1 MKKITAI
8 VLAVTVFASGF
19 GAGNIYRSICRAE
32 AVSQKETETE
42 NSEESAVQD
51 DMETD
56 TEEAVTQY
64 DAESGAEK
72 EVIYDSADQPGEKAD
87 SYGVTEME
95 SETQSETVAVGLEST
110 QISGE
115 VTKSN
120 SGTQLTDFEI
130 IEQYPELPTGCEITA
145 MTMVLH
151 YYGYQVD
158 KVTMA
163 LDYMPKTEAEFYRS
177 EDGRLMGP
185 DLENYFVGDP
195 TEDSGYICGTG
206 AIVTAANRY
215 LTDVGSN
222 LKAAAMKNAQPEELY
237 DLIDQGTPV
246 VIWCTINMEDR
257 AETDGWYREDGTYM
271 EWSTNDHGA
280 VLIGY
285 DEDTVTVADPIY
297 SRITVS
303 REQFE
308 KIFAERGGQ
317 CVILTE

>member
-1 MKKITAI
+1 MRKIAGI
-8 VLAVTVFASGF
+8 VMVAAALVIGF
-19 GAGNIYRSICRAE
+19 GAGNVYRSICNA
-32 AVSQKETETE
+32 AVINQSETKEEVLLEETEQE
-42 NSEESAVQD
+42 SE
-51 DMETD
+51 
-56 TEEAVTQY
+56 TEEVY
-64 DAESGAEK
+64 DHTEK
-72 EVIYDSADQPGEKAD
+72 
-87 SYGVTEME
+87 E
-95 SETQSETVAVGLEST
+95 SETQSETVAVGLESNPFT
-110 QISGE
+110 ETAYSTHKGIQF
-115 VTKSN
+115 
-120 SGTQLTDFEI
+120 TDFEI
-130 IEQYPELPTGCEITA
+130 TEQYPELPTGCEITA
-145 MTMVLH
+145 LTMVLN
-151 YYGYQVD
+151 YYGYDVD

-163 LDYMPKTEAEFYRS
+163 LDYMPKVQAEFYRS

-195 TEDSGYICGTG
+195 TEATGYICGTG

-215 LTDVGSN
+215 LADAGSA
-222 LKAAAMKNAQPEELY
+222 LTAIAMKDAQPEELY
-237 DLIDQGTPV
+237 RLLDEGTPV

-317 CVILTE
+317 CVYLSYEK

>member
-8 VLAVTVFASGF
+8 ILAVVVFAGGF
-19 GAGNIYRSICRAE
+19 GAGNLYRSICKA
-32 AVSQKETETE
+32 
-42 NSEESAVQD
+42 
-51 DMETD
+51 
-56 TEEAVTQY
+56 EAVTQ
-64 DAESGAEK
+64 DSTESDIEK
-72 EVIYDSADQPGEKAD
+72 EVIYNSDDQQGEKAG
-87 SYGVTEME
+87 SYEVTETE

-110 QISGE
+110 QISAE
-115 VTKSN
+115 VKKSN
-120 SGTQLTDFEI
+120 SGTQLTDFDI

-145 MTMVLH
+145 LTMVLN
-151 YYGYQVD
+151 YYGYQVN

-163 LDYMPKTEAEFYRS
+163 LDYMPKVQAEFYRS

-185 DLENYFVGDP
+185 DLENFFVGDP
-195 TEDSGYICGTG
+195 TKETGYICGTG

-215 LTDVGSN
+215 LADVGSD
-222 LKAAAMKNAQPEELY
+222 LTAAAMKNAQPEKLY

-297 SRITVS
+297 SCITVS
-303 REQFE
+303 RDQFE

-317 CVILTE
+317 CVILQ

>member
-8 VLAVTVFASGF
+8 ILAVVVFIGGF
-19 GAGNIYRSICRAE
+19 GAGNIYRSICKAE
-32 AVSQKETETE
+32 AISQKETETE
-42 NSEESAVQD
+42 DSEEASAQD
-51 DMETD
+51 
-56 TEEAVTQY
+56 
-64 DAESGAEK
+64 GAE
-72 EVIYDSADQPGEKAD
+72 
-87 SYGVTEME
+87 TESE
-95 SETQSETVAVGLEST
+95 AQSETQSETVAVGLEST
-110 QISGE
+110 QIFAE
-115 VTKSN
+115 VKKSD
-120 SGTQLTDFEI
+120 SGTQLTDFDI

-145 MTMVLH
+145 MTMVLN
-151 YYGYQVD
+151 YYGYQVN

-163 LDYMPKTEAEFYRS
+163 LDYMPKVQAEFYRS

-185 DLENYFVGDP
+185 DLENFFVGDP
-195 TEDSGYICGTG
+195 TEETGYICGTG

-215 LTDVGSN
+215 LADVGSD
-222 LKAAAMKNAQPEELY
+222 LTATAMKNVQPEKLY

-303 REQFE
+303 RDQFE

-317 CVILTE
+317 CVILQ

>member
-8 VLAVTVFASGF
+8 ILAVVVFIGGF
-19 GAGNIYRSICRAE
+19 GAGNIYRSICKAE

-42 NSEESAVQD
+42 DSEEASAQD
-51 DMETD
+51 
-56 TEEAVTQY
+56 
-64 DAESGAEK
+64 GAE
-72 EVIYDSADQPGEKAD
+72 
-87 SYGVTEME
+87 TESE
-95 SETQSETVAVGLEST
+95 AQSETQSETVAVGLEST
-110 QISGE
+110 QISAE
-115 VTKSN
+115 VKKSN
-120 SGTQLTDFEI
+120 SGTQLTDFDI

-145 MTMVLH
+145 LTMVLN
-151 YYGYQVD
+151 YYGYQVN

-163 LDYMPKTEAEFYRS
+163 LDYMPKVQAEFYRS

-185 DLENYFVGDP
+185 DLENFFVGDP
-195 TEDSGYICGTG
+195 TEETGYICGTG

-215 LTDVGSN
+215 LADVGSD
-222 LKAAAMKNAQPEELY
+222 LTAAAMKNAQPEKLY

-303 REQFE
+303 RGQFE

-317 CVILTE
+317 CVILQ

>member
-8 VLAVTVFASGF
+8 ILAVVVFIGGF
-19 GAGNIYRSICRAE
+19 GAGNIYRSICKAE
-32 AVSQKETETE
+32 AVSQKETED
-42 NSEESAVQD
+42 SEEASAQD
-51 DMETD
+51 
-56 TEEAVTQY
+56 
-64 DAESGAEK
+64 GAE
-72 EVIYDSADQPGEKAD
+72 
-87 SYGVTEME
+87 TESE
-95 SETQSETVAVGLEST
+95 AQSETQSETVAVGLEST
-110 QISGE
+110 QISAE
-115 VTKSN
+115 VKKSN
-120 SGTQLTDFEI
+120 SGTQLTDFDI

-145 MTMVLH
+145 MTMVLN
-151 YYGYQVD
+151 YYGYNVD

-163 LDYMPKTEAEFYRS
+163 LDYMPKVQAEFYRS

-185 DLENYFVGDP
+185 DLENFFVGDP
-195 TEDSGYICGTG
+195 TEETGYICGTG

-215 LTDVGSN
+215 LADVGSD
-222 LKAAAMKNAQPEELY
+222 LTAAAMKNVQPEKLY

-285 DEDTVTVADPIY
+285 DEDTVIVADPIY

-303 REQFE
+303 RDQFE

>member
-1 MKKITAI
+1 MKKITGMI
-8 VLAVTVFASGF
+8 LAAVVFAAGF
-19 GAGNIYRSICRAE
+19 GAGNVYRVVCKAAVVNAE
-32 AVSQKETETE
+32 VAETEVSEADETEITEISVSEEQETETE
-42 NSEESAVQD
+42 
-51 DMETD
+51 
-56 TEEAVTQY
+56 
-64 DAESGAEK
+64 
-72 EVIYDSADQPGEKAD
+72 VIYDNANER
-87 SYGVTEME
+87 TT
-95 SETQSETVAVGLEST
+95 ETQSETVAVGLENTLTSENARNTPKEKDYST
-110 QISGE
+110 GII
-115 VTKSN
+115 
-120 SGTQLTDFEI
+120 LTDFDM

-145 MTMVLH
+145 LTMVLN
-151 YYGYQVD
+151 YYGYDVD

-163 LDYMPKTEAEFYRS
+163 LDYMPKVPAEFYRS

-195 TEDSGYICGTG
+195 TEESGYICGTG
-206 AIVTAANRY
+206 AIVTAANNY

-222 LKAAAMKNAQPEELY
+222 LTAVAMKNATADELY
-237 DLIDQGTPV
+237 DLIDEGIPV

-285 DEDTVTVADPIY
+285 DEETVTVADPIY

-303 REQFE
+303 RSQFE

-317 CVILTE
+317 CVILQ

>member
-8 VLAVTVFASGF
+8 ILAVVVFIGGF
-19 GAGNIYRSICRAE
+19 GAGNIYRSICKAE
-32 AVSQKETETE
+32 AISQKETETE
-42 NSEESAVQD
+42 DSEEASAQD
-51 DMETD
+51 
-56 TEEAVTQY
+56 
-64 DAESGAEK
+64 GAE
-72 EVIYDSADQPGEKAD
+72 
-87 SYGVTEME
+87 TESE
-95 SETQSETVAVGLEST
+95 AQSETQSETVAVGLEST
-110 QISGE
+110 QISAE
-115 VTKSN
+115 VKKSN
-120 SGTQLTDFEI
+120 SGTQLTDFDI

-145 MTMVLH
+145 MTMVLN
-151 YYGYQVD
+151 YYGYNVD

-163 LDYMPKTEAEFYRS
+163 MDYMPKVQAEFYRS
-177 EDGRLMGP
+177 EDGWLMGP
-185 DLENYFVGDP
+185 DLENFFVGDP
-195 TEDSGYICGTG
+195 TEETGYICGTG
-206 AIVTAANRY
+206 AIVTAANAY
-215 LTDVGSN
+215 LTDVGSDMT
-222 LKAAAMKNAQPEELY
+222 AVAMKNAQPEELY

-303 REQFE
+303 RVQFE

>member
-8 VLAVTVFASGF
+8 ILAVVVFIGGF
-19 GAGNIYRSICRAE
+19 GAGNIYRSICKAE

-42 NSEESAVQD
+42 DSEEASAQD
-51 DMETD
+51 
-56 TEEAVTQY
+56 
-64 DAESGAEK
+64 GAE
-72 EVIYDSADQPGEKAD
+72 
-87 SYGVTEME
+87 TESE
-95 SETQSETVAVGLEST
+95 AQSETQSETVAVGLEST
-110 QISGE
+110 QISAE
-115 VTKSN
+115 VKKSN
-120 SGTQLTDFEI
+120 SGTQLTDFDI

-145 MTMVLH
+145 MTMVLN
-151 YYGYQVD
+151 YYGYNVD

-163 LDYMPKTEAEFYRS
+163 LDYMPKVQAEFYRS

-185 DLENYFVGDP
+185 DLENFFVGDP
-195 TEDSGYICGTG
+195 TEETGYICGTG
-206 AIVTAANRY
+206 AIVTAANAY
-215 LTDVGSN
+215 LTDVGSDMT
-222 LKAAAMKNAQPEELY
+222 AVAMKNAQPEELY

-303 REQFE
+303 RVQFE

>member
-8 VLAVTVFASGF
+8 ILAVVVFAGGF
-19 GAGNIYRSICRAE
+19 GAGNLYRSICKA
-32 AVSQKETETE
+32 
-42 NSEESAVQD
+42 
-51 DMETD
+51 
-56 TEEAVTQY
+56 EAVTQ
-64 DAESGAEK
+64 DSTESDIEK
-72 EVIYDSADQPGEKAD
+72 EVIYNSDDQQGEKAGF
-87 SYGVTEME
+87 YEVTETE

-110 QISGE
+110 QISAE
-115 VTKSN
+115 VKKSN
-120 SGTQLTDFEI
+120 SGTQLTDFDI

-145 MTMVLH
+145 MTMVLN
-151 YYGYQVD
+151 YYGYQVN
-158 KVTMA
+158 KVNMA
-163 LDYMPKTEAEFYRS
+163 LDYMPKVQAEFYRS

-185 DLENYFVGDP
+185 DLENFFVGDP
-195 TEDSGYICGTG
+195 TEETGYICGTG

-215 LTDVGSN
+215 LVDVGSD
-222 LKAAAMKNAQPEELY
+222 LTAAAMKNVQPEKLY

-303 REQFE
+303 RDQFE

-317 CVILTE
+317 CVILQ

>member
-8 VLAVTVFASGF
+8 ILAVVVFAGGF
-19 GAGNIYRSICRAE
+19 GAGNLYRSICKA
-32 AVSQKETETE
+32 
-42 NSEESAVQD
+42 
-51 DMETD
+51 
-56 TEEAVTQY
+56 EAVTQ
-64 DAESGAEK
+64 DSTESDIEK
-72 EVIYDSADQPGEKAD
+72 EVIYNSDDQQGEKAG
-87 SYGVTEME
+87 SYEVTETE

-110 QISGE
+110 QISAE
-115 VTKSN
+115 VKKSN
-120 SGTQLTDFEI
+120 SGTQLTDFDI

-145 MTMVLH
+145 LTMVLN
-151 YYGYQVD
+151 YYGYQVN

-163 LDYMPKTEAEFYRS
+163 LDYMPKVQAEFYRS

-185 DLENYFVGDP
+185 DLENFFVGDP
-195 TEDSGYICGTG
+195 TEETGYICGTG
-206 AIVTAANRY
+206 AIVTAANQY
-215 LTDVGSN
+215 LADVGSD
-222 LKAAAMKNAQPEELY
+222 LTAAAMKNAQPEKLY

-303 REQFE
+303 RDQFE

-317 CVILTE
+317 CVILQ

>member
-1 MKKITAI
+1 MKKIIAM
-8 VLAVTVFASGF
+8 VLAVVVFAAGF
-19 GAGNIYRSICRAE
+19 GAGNIYRSICKAAE
-32 AVSQKETETE
+32 SKSGAVSENGTEVLDQTE
-42 NSEESAVQD
+42 QNSDSNG
-51 DMETD
+51 M
-56 TEEAVTQY
+56 
-64 DAESGAEK
+64 AE
-72 EVIYDSADQPGEKAD
+72 P
-87 SYGVTEME
+87 E

-110 QISGE
+110 LLSE
-115 VTKSN
+115 KVYRN
-120 SGTQLTDFEI
+120 STGTRLTDFEI
-130 IEQYPELPTGCEITA
+130 MEQYPELPTGCEITA
-145 MTMVLH
+145 MTMVLN
-151 YYGYQVD
+151 YYGYNVD

-163 LDYMPKTEAEFYRS
+163 LDYMPKIQAEFYRG

-185 DLENYFVGDP
+185 DLENFFVGDP
-195 TEDSGYICGTG
+195 TEETGYICGTG
-206 AIVTAANRY
+206 AIVTAANAY
-215 LTDVGSN
+215 LTDVGSDMT
-222 LKAAAMKNAQPEELY
+222 AVAMKNAQPEELY

-303 REQFE
+303 RVQFE

>member
-8 VLAVTVFASGF
+8 ILAVVVFIGGF
-19 GAGNIYRSICRAE
+19 GAGNIYRSICKAE
-32 AVSQKETETE
+32 AISQKETETE
-42 NSEESAVQD
+42 DSEEASAQD
-51 DMETD
+51 
-56 TEEAVTQY
+56 
-64 DAESGAEK
+64 GAE
-72 EVIYDSADQPGEKAD
+72 
-87 SYGVTEME
+87 TESE
-95 SETQSETVAVGLEST
+95 AQSETQSETVAVGLEST
-110 QISGE
+110 QIFAE
-115 VTKSN
+115 VKKSN
-120 SGTQLTDFEI
+120 SGTQLTDFDI

-145 MTMVLH
+145 MTMVLN
-151 YYGYQVD
+151 YYGYNVD

-163 LDYMPKTEAEFYRS
+163 MDYMPKVQAEFYRS

-185 DLENYFVGDP
+185 DLENFFVGDP
-195 TEDSGYICGTG
+195 TEETGYICGTG

-215 LTDVGSN
+215 LADVGSD
-222 LKAAAMKNAQPEELY
+222 LTAAAMKNAQPEKLY

-285 DEDTVTVADPIY
+285 DDDTVTVADPIY

-303 REQFE
+303 RDQFE

-317 CVILTE
+317 CVILQ

>member
-8 VLAVTVFASGF
+8 ILAVVVFIGGF
-19 GAGNIYRSICRAE
+19 GAGNIYRSICKAE
-32 AVSQKETETE
+32 AISQKETETE
-42 NSEESAVQD
+42 DSEEASAQD
-51 DMETD
+51 
-56 TEEAVTQY
+56 
-64 DAESGAEK
+64 GAE
-72 EVIYDSADQPGEKAD
+72 
-87 SYGVTEME
+87 TESE
-95 SETQSETVAVGLEST
+95 AQSETQSETVAVGLEST
-110 QISGE
+110 QISAE
-115 VTKSN
+115 VKKSN
-120 SGTQLTDFEI
+120 SGTQLTDFDI

-145 MTMVLH
+145 MTMVLN
-151 YYGYQVD
+151 YYGYNVD

-163 LDYMPKTEAEFYRS
+163 LDYMPKVQAEFYRS

-195 TEDSGYICGTG
+195 TEETGYICGTG
-206 AIVTAANRY
+206 AIVTEANAY
-215 LTDVGSN
+215 LTDVGSDMT
-222 LKAAAMKNAQPEELY
+222 AVAMKNAQPEELY

-303 REQFE
+303 RVQFE

>member
-8 VLAVTVFASGF
+8 MLAMVVFTGGF
-19 GAGNIYRSICRAE
+19 GAGNLYRSICKAETVSQTEIVAEEKTE
-32 AVSQKETETE
+32 AV
-42 NSEESAVQD
+42 
-51 DMETD
+51 D
-56 TEEAVTQY
+56 TEEAVISDHVEGDTEEVVAQ
-64 DAESGAEK
+64 DGAE
-72 EVIYDSADQPGEKAD
+72 
-87 SYGVTEME
+87 TESE
-95 SETQSETVAVGLEST
+95 AQSETQSETVAVGLEST
-110 QISGE
+110 QIFAE
-115 VTKSN
+115 VKKSD
-120 SGTQLTDFEI
+120 SGTQLTDFDI

-145 MTMVLH
+145 MTMVLN
-151 YYGYQVD
+151 YYGYQVN
-158 KVTMA
+158 KVTIA
-163 LDYMPKTEAEFYRS
+163 LDYMPKVQAEFYRS

-185 DLENYFVGDP
+185 DLENFFVGDP
-195 TEDSGYICGTG
+195 TEETGYICGTG
-206 AIVTAANRY
+206 AIVTAANQY
-215 LTDVGSN
+215 LADVGSD
-222 LKAAAMKNAQPEELY
+222 LTAAAMKNVQPEKLY

-303 REQFE
+303 RDQFE

-317 CVILTE
+317 CVILQ

>member
-1 MKKITAI
+1 MKKITTI
-8 VLAVTVFASGF
+8 ILAVVVFAAGF
-19 GAGNIYRSICRAE
+19 GAGNIYRSICKAAE
-32 AVSQKETETE
+32 SKSGAAVENETESDE
-42 NSEESAVQD
+42 KKDA
-51 DMETD
+51 DMASSNEI
-56 TEEAVTQY
+56 EAVTV
-64 DAESGAEK
+64 E
-72 EVIYDSADQPGEKAD
+72 GEPER
-87 SYGVTEME
+87 GETE
-95 SETQSETVAVGLEST
+95 SETVAAGLEST
-110 QISGE
+110 ILSE
-115 VTKSN
+115 KVLRN
-120 SGTQLTDFEI
+120 STGTQLADFEI

-145 MTMVLH
+145 MTMVLN
-151 YYGYQVD
+151 YYGYNVD

-163 LDYMPKTEAEFYRS
+163 LDYMPKVQAEFYRS

-206 AIVTAANRY
+206 AIVTAANAY
-215 LTDVGSN
+215 LSDVGSS
-222 LKAAAMKNAQPEELY
+222 LTAMAMKNAQPEELY

-303 REQFE
+303 RDQFE

>member
-8 VLAVTVFASGF
+8 ILAVVVFIGGF
-19 GAGNIYRSICRAE
+19 GAGNIYRSICKAE
-32 AVSQKETETE
+32 AISQKETETE
-42 NSEESAVQD
+42 DSEEASAQD
-51 DMETD
+51 
-56 TEEAVTQY
+56 
-64 DAESGAEK
+64 GAE
-72 EVIYDSADQPGEKAD
+72 
-87 SYGVTEME
+87 TESE
-95 SETQSETVAVGLEST
+95 AQSETQSETVAVGLEST
-110 QISGE
+110 QISAE
-115 VTKSN
+115 VKKSN
-120 SGTQLTDFEI
+120 SGTQLTDFDI

-145 MTMVLH
+145 MTMVLN
-151 YYGYQVD
+151 YYGYNVD

-163 LDYMPKTEAEFYRS
+163 LDYMPKVQAEFYRS

-185 DLENYFVGDP
+185 DLENFFVGDP
-195 TEDSGYICGTG
+195 TEETGYICGTG
-206 AIVTAANRY
+206 AIVTAANAY
-215 LTDVGSN
+215 LTDVGSDMT
-222 LKAAAMKNAQPEELY
+222 AVAMKNAQPEELY

-271 EWSTNDHGA
+271 EWSTNDHGT

-303 REQFE
+303 RVQFE

>member
-1 MKKITAI
+1 MKKIIAM
-8 VLAVTVFASGF
+8 VLAVVVFAAGF
-19 GAGNIYRSICRAE
+19 GAGNIYRSICKAAE
-32 AVSQKETETE
+32 SKSGAVSENGTEVLDQTE
-42 NSEESAVQD
+42 QNSDSNG
-51 DMETD
+51 M
-56 TEEAVTQY
+56 
-64 DAESGAEK
+64 AE
-72 EVIYDSADQPGEKAD
+72 P
-87 SYGVTEME
+87 E

-110 QISGE
+110 LLSEKIYR
-115 VTKSN
+115 N
-120 SGTQLTDFEI
+120 STGTRLTDFEI
-130 IEQYPELPTGCEITA
+130 MEQYPELPTGCEITA
-145 MTMVLH
+145 LTMVMN
-151 YYGYQVD
+151 YYGYQVN

-163 LDYMPKTEAEFYRS
+163 LDYMPKVQAEFYRS

-185 DLENYFVGDP
+185 DLENFFVGDP
-195 TEDSGYICGTG
+195 TEETGYICGTG
-206 AIVTAANRY
+206 AIVTAANAY
-215 LTDVGSN
+215 LTDVGSDMT
-222 LKAAAMKNAQPEELY
+222 AVAMKNAQPEELY

-303 REQFE
+303 RDQFE

-317 CVILTE
+317 CVILQ

>member
-8 VLAVTVFASGF
+8 ILAVVVFIGGF
-19 GAGNIYRSICRAE
+19 GAGNIYRSICKAE
-32 AVSQKETETE
+32 AISQKETETE
-42 NSEESAVQD
+42 DSEEASAQD
-51 DMETD
+51 
-56 TEEAVTQY
+56 
-64 DAESGAEK
+64 GAE
-72 EVIYDSADQPGEKAD
+72 
-87 SYGVTEME
+87 TESE
-95 SETQSETVAVGLEST
+95 AQSETQSETVAVGLEST
-110 QISGE
+110 QIFAE
-115 VTKSN
+115 VKKSD
-120 SGTQLTDFEI
+120 SGTQLTDFDI

-145 MTMVLH
+145 MTMVLN
-151 YYGYQVD
+151 YYGYQVN

-163 LDYMPKTEAEFYRS
+163 LDYMPKVQAEFYRS

-185 DLENYFVGDP
+185 DLENFFVGDP
-195 TEDSGYICGTG
+195 TEETGYICGTG

-215 LTDVGSN
+215 LADVGSD
-222 LKAAAMKNAQPEELY
+222 LTAAAMKNAQPEKLY

-303 REQFE
+303 RDQFE

-317 CVILTE
+317 CVILQ

>member
-8 VLAVTVFASGF
+8 ILAVVVFIGGF
-19 GAGNIYRSICRAE
+19 GAGNIYRSICKAE
-32 AVSQKETETE
+32 AISQKETETE
-42 NSEESAVQD
+42 DSEEASAQD
-51 DMETD
+51 
-56 TEEAVTQY
+56 
-64 DAESGAEK
+64 GAE
-72 EVIYDSADQPGEKAD
+72 
-87 SYGVTEME
+87 TESE
-95 SETQSETVAVGLEST
+95 AQSETQSETVAVGLEST
-110 QISGE
+110 QISAE
-115 VTKSN
+115 VKKSN
-120 SGTQLTDFEI
+120 SGTQLTDFDI

-145 MTMVLH
+145 MTMVLN
-151 YYGYQVD
+151 YYGYNVD

-163 LDYMPKTEAEFYRS
+163 LDYMPKVQAEFYRS

-195 TEDSGYICGTG
+195 TEETGYICGTG
-206 AIVTAANRY
+206 AIVTAANAY
-215 LTDVGSN
+215 LTDVGSDMT
-222 LKAAAMKNAQPEELY
+222 AVAMKNAQPEELY

-303 REQFE
+303 RVQFE

>member
-8 VLAVTVFASGF
+8 TLAVVVFIGGF
-19 GAGNIYRSICRAE
+19 GAGNIYRSICKAE

-42 NSEESAVQD
+42 DSEETLVQD
-51 DMETD
+51 DMET
-56 TEEAVTQY
+56 
-64 DAESGAEK
+64 
-72 EVIYDSADQPGEKAD
+72 
-87 SYGVTEME
+87 
-95 SETQSETVAVGLEST
+95 ETQSETVAVGLEST
-110 QISGE
+110 QISAE
-115 VTKSN
+115 VKKSN
-120 SGTQLTDFEI
+120 SATQLTDFDI

-145 MTMVLH
+145 LTMVLN
-151 YYGYQVD
+151 YYGYQVN

-163 LDYMPKTEAEFYRS
+163 LDYMPKVQAEFYRS

-185 DLENYFVGDP
+185 DLENFFVGDP
-195 TEDSGYICGTG
+195 TEETGYICGTG

-215 LTDVGSN
+215 LADVGSD
-222 LKAAAMKNAQPEELY
+222 LTAAAIKNAQPEKLY

-303 REQFE
+303 RDQFE

-317 CVILTE
+317 CVILQ

>member
-8 VLAVTVFASGF
+8 TLAVVVFIGGF
-19 GAGNIYRSICRAE
+19 GAGNIYRSICKAE

-42 NSEESAVQD
+42 DSEETLVQD
-51 DMETD
+51 DMET
-56 TEEAVTQY
+56 
-64 DAESGAEK
+64 
-72 EVIYDSADQPGEKAD
+72 
-87 SYGVTEME
+87 
-95 SETQSETVAVGLEST
+95 ETQSETVAVGLESA
-110 QISGE
+110 QIFEE
-115 VTKSN
+115 VKKSD
-120 SGTQLTDFEI
+120 SGTQLTDFDI

-145 MTMVLH
+145 LTMVMN
-151 YYGYQVD
+151 YYGYQVN

-163 LDYMPKTEAEFYRS
+163 LDYMPKVQAEFYRS

-185 DLENYFVGDP
+185 DLENFFVGDP
-195 TEDSGYICGTG
+195 TEETGYICGTG

-215 LTDVGSN
+215 LADVGSD
-222 LKAAAMKNAQPEELY
+222 LTAAAIKNAQPEKLY

-303 REQFE
+303 RDQFE

-317 CVILTE
+317 CVILQ

>member
-8 VLAVTVFASGF
+8 ILAVVVFIGGF
-19 GAGNIYRSICRAE
+19 GAGNIYRSICKAE
-32 AVSQKETETE
+32 AVSQKETED
-42 NSEESAVQD
+42 SEEASAQD
-51 DMETD
+51 
-56 TEEAVTQY
+56 
-64 DAESGAEK
+64 GAE
-72 EVIYDSADQPGEKAD
+72 
-87 SYGVTEME
+87 TESE
-95 SETQSETVAVGLEST
+95 AQSETQSETVAVGLEST
-110 QISGE
+110 QIFAE
-115 VTKSN
+115 VKKSD
-120 SGTQLTDFEI
+120 SGTQLTDFDI

-145 MTMVLH
+145 MTMVLN
-151 YYGYQVD
+151 YYGYQVN

-163 LDYMPKTEAEFYRS
+163 LDYMPKVQAEFYRS

-185 DLENYFVGDP
+185 DLENFFVGDP
-195 TEDSGYICGTG
+195 TEETGYICGTG

-215 LTDVGSN
+215 LADVGSD
-222 LKAAAMKNAQPEELY
+222 LTAAAMKNVQPEKLY

-303 REQFE
+303 RDQFE

-317 CVILTE
+317 CVILQ

>member
-1 MKKITAI
+1 MKKNIAM
-8 VLAVTVFASGF
+8 VLAVVVFAAGF
-19 GAGNIYRSICRAE
+19 GAGNIYRSICKAAE
-32 AVSQKETETE
+32 SKSGAVSENGTEVLDQTE
-42 NSEESAVQD
+42 QNSDSNG
-51 DMETD
+51 M
-56 TEEAVTQY
+56 
-64 DAESGAEK
+64 AE
-72 EVIYDSADQPGEKAD
+72 P
-87 SYGVTEME
+87 E

-110 QISGE
+110 LLSE
-115 VTKSN
+115 KVYRN
-120 SGTQLTDFEI
+120 STGTRLTDFEI
-130 IEQYPELPTGCEITA
+130 MEQYPELPTGCEITA
-145 MTMVLH
+145 MTMVLN
-151 YYGYQVD
+151 YYGYNVD

-163 LDYMPKTEAEFYRS
+163 LDYMPKIQAEFYRG

-185 DLENYFVGDP
+185 DLENFFVGDP
-195 TEDSGYICGTG
+195 TEEMGYICGTG
-206 AIVTAANRY
+206 AIVTAANAY
-215 LTDVGSN
+215 LTDVGSDMT
-222 LKAAAMKNAQPEELY
+222 AVAMKNAQPEELY

-257 AETDGWYREDGTYM
+257 AETDSWYREDGTYM

-303 REQFE
+303 RVQFE

>member
-1 MKKITAI
+1 MKKIIAI
-8 VLAVTVFASGF
+8 ILAVVVFAGGF
-19 GAGNIYRSICRAE
+19 GAGNLYRSICKA
-32 AVSQKETETE
+32 
-42 NSEESAVQD
+42 
-51 DMETD
+51 
-56 TEEAVTQY
+56 EAVTQ
-64 DAESGAEK
+64 DSTESDIEK
-72 EVIYDSADQPGEKAD
+72 EVIYNSDDQQGEKAG
-87 SYGVTEME
+87 SYEVTETE

-110 QISGE
+110 QISAE
-115 VTKSN
+115 VKKSN
-120 SGTQLTDFEI
+120 SGTQLTDFDI

-145 MTMVLH
+145 LTMVLN
-151 YYGYQVD
+151 YYGYQVN

-163 LDYMPKTEAEFYRS
+163 LDYMPKVQAEFYRS

-185 DLENYFVGDP
+185 DLENFFVGDP
-195 TEDSGYICGTG
+195 TEETGYICGTG

-215 LTDVGSN
+215 LADVGSD
-222 LKAAAMKNAQPEELY
+222 LTAAAMKNVQPEKLY

-303 REQFE
+303 RDQFE

-317 CVILTE
+317 CVILQ

>member
-8 VLAVTVFASGF
+8 VLAVVVFAAGF
-19 GAGNIYRSICRAE
+19 GAGNIYRSICKAAE
-32 AVSQKETETE
+32 SKSGTTTENGTESDEKTDADMASSNEIEDVTVESGSGMEETEVLDQTDKNSSSYEATETE
-42 NSEESAVQD
+42 
-51 DMETD
+51 
-56 TEEAVTQY
+56 
-64 DAESGAEK
+64 
-72 EVIYDSADQPGEKAD
+72 
-87 SYGVTEME
+87 
-95 SETQSETVAVGLEST
+95 SETVAVGLEST
-110 QISGE
+110 LISE
-115 VTKSN
+115 TVHRNNT
-120 SGTQLTDFEI
+120 GTQLTDFDI

-145 MTMVLH
+145 MTMVLN

-163 LDYMPKTEAEFYRS
+163 LDYMPKVKAEFYRS

-206 AIVTAANRY
+206 AIVTAANSF
-215 LTDVGSN
+215 LSDVGSN
-222 LKAAAMKNAQPEELY
+222 LTAVAMKNAQPDELY

-303 REQFE
+303 RDQFE

-317 CVILTE
+317 CVILTEQNV

>member
-8 VLAVTVFASGF
+8 ILAVVVFIGGF
-19 GAGNIYRSICRAE
+19 GAGNIYRSICKAE
-32 AVSQKETETE
+32 AISQKETETE
-42 NSEESAVQD
+42 DSEEASAQD
-51 DMETD
+51 
-56 TEEAVTQY
+56 
-64 DAESGAEK
+64 GAE
-72 EVIYDSADQPGEKAD
+72 
-87 SYGVTEME
+87 TESE
-95 SETQSETVAVGLEST
+95 AQSETQSETVAVGLEST
-110 QISGE
+110 QISAE
-115 VTKSN
+115 VKKSN
-120 SGTQLTDFEI
+120 SGTQLTDFDI

-145 MTMVLH
+145 MTMVLN
-151 YYGYQVD
+151 YYGYNVD

-163 LDYMPKTEAEFYRS
+163 LDYMPKVQAEFYRS

-185 DLENYFVGDP
+185 DLENFFVGDP
-195 TEDSGYICGTG
+195 TEETGYICGTG
-206 AIVTAANRY
+206 AIVTAANAY
-215 LTDVGSN
+215 LTDVGSDMT
-222 LKAAAMKNAQPEELY
+222 AVAMKNAQPEELY

-303 REQFE
+303 RVQFE

>member
-1 MKKITAI
+1 MKKIIAI
-8 VLAVTVFASGF
+8 ILAVVVFAGGF
-19 GAGNIYRSICRAE
+19 GAGNLYRSICKA
-32 AVSQKETETE
+32 
-42 NSEESAVQD
+42 
-51 DMETD
+51 
-56 TEEAVTQY
+56 EAVTQ
-64 DAESGAEK
+64 DSTESDIEK
-72 EVIYDSADQPGEKAD
+72 EVIYNSDDQQGEKAG
-87 SYGVTEME
+87 SYEVTETE

-110 QISGE
+110 QISAE
-115 VTKSN
+115 VKKSN
-120 SGTQLTDFEI
+120 SGTQLTDFDI

-145 MTMVLH
+145 LTMVLN
-151 YYGYQVD
+151 YYGYQVN

-163 LDYMPKTEAEFYRS
+163 LDYMPKVQAEFYRS

-185 DLENYFVGDP
+185 DLENFFVGDP
-195 TEDSGYICGTG
+195 TEETGYICGTG

-215 LTDVGSN
+215 LADVGSD
-222 LKAAAMKNAQPEELY
+222 LTAAAMKNVQPEKLY

-303 REQFE
+303 RDQFE

-317 CVILTE
+317 CMILQ

>member
-8 VLAVTVFASGF
+8 ILAVVVFIGGF
-19 GAGNIYRSICRAE
+19 GAGNIYRSICKAE
-32 AVSQKETETE
+32 AISQKETETE
-42 NSEESAVQD
+42 DSEEASAQD
-51 DMETD
+51 
-56 TEEAVTQY
+56 
-64 DAESGAEK
+64 GAE
-72 EVIYDSADQPGEKAD
+72 
-87 SYGVTEME
+87 TESE
-95 SETQSETVAVGLEST
+95 AQSETQSETVAVGLEST
-110 QISGE
+110 QIFAE
-115 VTKSN
+115 VKKSD
-120 SGTQLTDFEI
+120 SGTQLTDFDI

-145 MTMVLH
+145 MTMVLN
-151 YYGYQVD
+151 YYGYQVN

-163 LDYMPKTEAEFYRS
+163 LDYMPKVQAEFYRS

-185 DLENYFVGDP
+185 DLENFFVGDP
-195 TEDSGYICGTG
+195 TEETGYICGTG
-206 AIVTAANRY
+206 AIVTAANAY
-215 LTDVGSN
+215 LTDVGSDMT
-222 LKAAAMKNAQPEELY
+222 AVAMKNAQPEELY

-303 REQFE
+303 RAQFE

>member
-1 MKKITAI
+1 MKKIIAM
-8 VLAVTVFASGF
+8 VLAVVVFAAGF
-19 GAGNIYRSICRAE
+19 GAGNIYRSICKAAE
-32 AVSQKETETE
+32 SKSGAVSENGTEVLDQTE
-42 NSEESAVQD
+42 QNSDSNG
-51 DMETD
+51 M
-56 TEEAVTQY
+56 
-64 DAESGAEK
+64 AE
-72 EVIYDSADQPGEKAD
+72 P
-87 SYGVTEME
+87 E

-110 QISGE
+110 LLSE
-115 VTKSN
+115 KVYRN
-120 SGTQLTDFEI
+120 STGTRLTDFEI
-130 IEQYPELPTGCEITA
+130 MEQYPELPTGCEITA
-145 MTMVLH
+145 MTMVLN
-151 YYGYQVD
+151 YYGYNVD

-163 LDYMPKTEAEFYRS
+163 LDYMPKIQAEFYRG

-185 DLENYFVGDP
+185 DLENFFVGDP
-195 TEDSGYICGTG
+195 TEETGYICGTG
-206 AIVTAANRY
+206 AIVTAANAY
-215 LTDVGSN
+215 LTDVGSDMT
-222 LKAAAMKNAQPEELY
+222 AVAMKNAQPEELY

-257 AETDGWYREDGTYM
+257 AETDSWYREDGTYM

-303 REQFE
+303 RVQFA

>member
-8 VLAVTVFASGF
+8 ILAVVVFAGGF
-19 GAGNIYRSICRAE
+19 GAGNLYRSICKAE
-32 AVSQKETETE
+32 TVSQTESVTE
-42 NSEESAVQD
+42 EKTEA
-51 DMETD
+51 MD
-56 TEEAVTQY
+56 TEEAVISDYVEGDTEEASAQ
-64 DAESGAEK
+64 DGAE
-72 EVIYDSADQPGEKAD
+72 
-87 SYGVTEME
+87 TESE
-95 SETQSETVAVGLEST
+95 AQSETQSETVAVGLEST
-110 QISGE
+110 QISAE
-115 VTKSN
+115 VKKSN
-120 SGTQLTDFEI
+120 SGTQLTDFDI

-145 MTMVLH
+145 MTMVLN
-151 YYGYQVD
+151 YYGYNVD

-163 LDYMPKTEAEFYRS
+163 MDYMPKVQAEFYRS

-185 DLENYFVGDP
+185 DLENFFVGDP
-195 TEDSGYICGTG
+195 TEETGYICGTG

-215 LTDVGSN
+215 LADVGSD
-222 LKAAAMKNAQPEELY
+222 LTAVAMKHTRPEELY

-303 REQFE
+303 RDQFE

-317 CVILTE
+317 CVILQ

>member
-1 MKKITAI
+1 MKKIIAM
-8 VLAVTVFASGF
+8 VLAVVVFAAGF
-19 GAGNIYRSICRAE
+19 GAGNIYRSICKAAE
-32 AVSQKETETE
+32 SKSGAVSENGTEVLDQTE
-42 NSEESAVQD
+42 QNSDSNG
-51 DMETD
+51 M
-56 TEEAVTQY
+56 
-64 DAESGAEK
+64 AE
-72 EVIYDSADQPGEKAD
+72 P
-87 SYGVTEME
+87 E

-110 QISGE
+110 LLSE
-115 VTKSN
+115 KVYRN
-120 SGTQLTDFEI
+120 STGTRLTDFEI
-130 IEQYPELPTGCEITA
+130 MEQYPELPTGCEITA
-145 MTMVLH
+145 MTMVLN
-151 YYGYQVD
+151 YYGYNVD

-163 LDYMPKTEAEFYRS
+163 LDYMPKIQAEFYRG

-185 DLENYFVGDP
+185 DLENFFVGDP
-195 TEDSGYICGTG
+195 TEETGYICGTG
-206 AIVTAANRY
+206 AIVTAANAY
-215 LTDVGSN
+215 LTDVGSDM
-222 LKAAAMKNAQPEELY
+222 AAVAMKNAQPEELY

-303 REQFE
+303 RVQFE

>member
-8 VLAVTVFASGF
+8 ILAVVVFIGGF
-19 GAGNIYRSICRAE
+19 GAGNIYRSICKAE

-42 NSEESAVQD
+42 DSEEASAQD
-51 DMETD
+51 
-56 TEEAVTQY
+56 
-64 DAESGAEK
+64 GAE
-72 EVIYDSADQPGEKAD
+72 
-87 SYGVTEME
+87 TESE
-95 SETQSETVAVGLEST
+95 AQSETQSETVAVGLEST
-110 QISGE
+110 QISAE
-115 VTKSN
+115 VKKSN
-120 SGTQLTDFEI
+120 SGTQLTDFDI

-145 MTMVLH
+145 MTMVLN
-151 YYGYQVD
+151 YYGYNVD

-163 LDYMPKTEAEFYRS
+163 MDYMPKVQAEFYRS

-185 DLENYFVGDP
+185 DLENFFVGDP
-195 TEDSGYICGTG
+195 TEETGYICGTG

-215 LTDVGSN
+215 LADVGSD
-222 LKAAAMKNAQPEELY
+222 LTAAAMKNVQPEKLY

-285 DEDTVTVADPIY
+285 DEDTVIVADPIY

-303 REQFE
+303 RDQFE

-317 CVILTE
+317 CVILQ

>member
-8 VLAVTVFASGF
+8 MLAMVVFTGGF
-19 GAGNIYRSICRAE
+19 GAGNLYRSICKAETVSQTEIVTEEKTE
-32 AVSQKETETE
+32 AV
-42 NSEESAVQD
+42 
-51 DMETD
+51 D
-56 TEEAVTQY
+56 TEEAVISDHVEGDTEEVVAQ
-64 DAESGAEK
+64 DGAE
-72 EVIYDSADQPGEKAD
+72 
-87 SYGVTEME
+87 TESE
-95 SETQSETVAVGLEST
+95 AQSETQSETVAVGLEST
-110 QISGE
+110 QISAE
-115 VTKSN
+115 VKKSN
-120 SGTQLTDFEI
+120 SGTQLTDFDI

-145 MTMVLH
+145 MTMVLN
-151 YYGYQVD
+151 YYGYNVD

-163 LDYMPKTEAEFYRS
+163 LDYMPKVQAEFYRS

-195 TEDSGYICGTG
+195 TEETGYICGTG
-206 AIVTAANRY
+206 AIVTAANAY
-215 LTDVGSN
+215 LTDVGSDMT
-222 LKAAAMKNAQPEELY
+222 AVAMKNAQPEELY

-303 REQFE
+303 RDQFE
-308 KIFAERGGQ
+308 KVFAERGGQ
-317 CVILTE
+317 CVILQ